1 MNLIIDIG
9 NTYVKMV
16 RHDGGI
22 MEERRVA
29 LSEQD
34 AIVSYCRDAFSGGI
48 YSSVVDVPQSLEEA
62 FAHLPYPVLKYESGV
77 TPVPIASRYQTPRTL
92 GADRMAAAVGA
103 WSRWPGR
110 NVLIVDIGTCAT
122 FDFQSE
128 QGEYLGGNISPGPLM
143 RLKALHQFTGKL
155 PLVEALGEMPEF
167 GNTTETA
174 IRCGVMNGLRHEIE
188 GYVERYRK
196 MYRNLVVCFTGGV
209 HLDLALADEV
219 EVVTDPYLVP
229 EGLYCILC
237 YNKELAAKN
246 NKNM

>member
-1 MNLIIDIG
+1 
-9 NTYVKMV
+9 MV

-22 MEERRVA
+22 IEERRVA

-34 AIVSYCRDAFSGGI
+34 AILEYCRDASFSGGI
-48 YSSVVDVPQSLEEA
+48 YSSVVDIPQHLEDA
-62 FAHLPYPVLKYESGV
+62 FARLPYPILRYESGL

-122 FDFQSE
+122 FDFLSE
-128 QGEYLGGNISPGPLM
+128 DGEYLGGNISPGPLM

-155 PLVEALGEMPEF
+155 PLVDALGEMPEF

-174 IRCGVMNGLRHEIE
+174 IRCGVLNGLRHEIE

-196 MYRNLVVCFTGGV
+196 MYPRLVVCFTGGV
-209 HLDLALADEV
+209 HLDLALADDV

-229 EGLYCILC
+229 EGLYCILH
-237 YNKELAAKN
+237 YNEQQLDSQT
-246 NKNM
+246 NKQL